1 MSGQRGFQAR
11 IIKGLEERLVH
22 ILAICCVWISVECWI
37 FSFGR
42 LALVTATSG
51 MSMQDRV
58 SQTLEVLW
66 LLYWLPQ
73 PLFVLFVLKN

>member
-11 IIKGLEERLVH
+11 IIKGLEERLVR
-22 ILAICCVWISVECWI
+22 IFAICCVRISVECWI
-37 FSFGR
+37 FS
-42 LALVTATSG
+42 LALALATATSG

-73 PLFVLFVLKN
+73 ALFVLSVLKN

>member
-11 IIKGLEERLVH
+11 IIKGLEDRLVR
-22 ILAICCVWISVECWI
+22 IFAICYLSEDFRGMLDLFPC
-37 FSFGR
+37 
-42 LALVTATSG
+42 LALATTTSG